1 MSIIESLRTALTG
14 LTTNKMR
21 AALTMLGII
30 IGVAS
35 VVALLSIGQGVEA
48 SVASQ
53 IQGLGSNL
61 IFVTAN
67 QPDDQSAPAYVT
79 TADAEALADPFN
91 APSLV
96 TVAPTMQ
103 GQLHVS
109 HADEDKNLTVIG
121 TTDQYADVRSMEPA
135 MGGFLIGSDLDEQAR
150 VAVLGWGAYS
160 DLFADGDYPI
170 GQTITID
177 DIRLEVIG
185 VLEEQGGFGADDD
198 AVFVPLTLAQTRFFP
213 QRTLSGERPVAAIYT
228 SAIDETQVDAAVEQI
243 TDVLRERHDLAAGD
257 TDDFNVTS
265 QQAVLDFANQITGIL
280 TVFLGAIAGISLLV
294 GGMGAIAGISLLV
307 GGIGIMN
314 IMLVSVTERTRE
326 VGIRKAVGAT
336 KRDILLQ
343 FLLEAIVLSFL
354 GGLLGIGLGIL
365 GANLVSNLTPDLMT
379 KVTTGTL
386 ALAAGVASA
395 VGLVFGVYPALRAA
409 NLRPIEALRY
419 E

>member
-35 VVALLSIGQGVEA
+35 VVALLSIGEGVEA
-48 SVASQ
+48 SITSE

-61 IFVTAN
+61 IFVTADR
-67 QPDDQSAPAYVT
+67 PDDQSAPAYVT

-91 APSLV
+91 APSLAK
-96 TVAPTMQ
+96 VAPTMQ

-109 HADEDKNLTVIG
+109 HGDEDLTLTVMG
-121 TTDQYADVRSMEPA
+121 TTDQYAAIRSMEPA

-150 VAVLGWGAYS
+150 VAVLGWDAYS
-160 DLFADGDYPI
+160 DLFAAGDYPI

-185 VLEEQGGFGADDD
+185 VLEEQGGLGTDDS

-294 GGMGAIAGISLLV
+294 GG
-307 GGIGIMN
+307 IGIMN

-354 GGLLGIGLGIL
+354 GGLLGIGLGVM

>member
-1 MSIIESLRTALTG
+1 MNLYESLRTAITG

-30 IGVAS
+30 IGVGS
-35 VVALLSIGQGVEA
+35 VVALMSIGEGVEA
-48 SVASQ
+48 MITGE

-61 IFVTAN
+61 IFVVAD
-67 QPDDQSAPAYVT
+67 QPEDSKAPAYLT

-91 APSLV
+91 VPTLV
-96 TVAPTMQ
+96 GVSPMMQ
-103 GQLHVS
+103 GNLRVTHGEN
-109 HADEDKNLTVIG
+109 DENLTVSA
-121 TTDQYADVRSMEPA
+121 TNAQYGDIRNLEMV
-135 MGGFLIGSDLDEQAR
+135 MGGFLTEADLDDQAK
-150 VAVLGWGAYS
+150 VAILGWRAYS
-160 DLFADGDYPI
+160 DLFDDGEYPI
-170 GQTITID
+170 GQIIIID
-177 DIRLEVIG
+177 DIRFEVVG
-185 VLEEQGGFGADDD
+185 VLEEQGGFSEDDSTIY
-198 AVFVPLTLAQTRFFP
+198 VPLTTAQTRFFP
-213 QRTLSGERPVAAIYT
+213 QRTLSGERPVAVIYV
-228 SAIDETQVDAAVEQI
+228 SAVDETQVETAREQMAQL
-243 TDVLRERHDLAAGD
+243 LRERHDLGIDDA
-257 TDDFNVTS
+257 DDFRIIS
-265 QQAVLDFANQITGIL
+265 QQAVLDLASQITGVL
-280 TVFLGAIAGISLLV
+280 TVFL
-294 GGMGAIAGISLLV
+294 GAIAGISLLV

-354 GGLLGIGLGIL
+354 GGMLGIGLGFL
-365 GANLVSNLTPDLMT
+365 GANLITNLTPDLT
-379 KVTTGTL
+379 TRVTMGTV